1 MDKTTLL
8 RAMKHTMDDLFS
20 RCDDVLGEQ
29 ADLSYDGSV
38 LSIVFDAGG
47 TAVINVHQA
56 SGQIWV
62 SSPVSGAHHFSLR
75 EDGTWAST
83 TTTLAQ
89 IMEQDFGVTLG
100 A

>member
-1 MDKTTLL
+1 MDKNTLL
-8 RAMKHTMDDLFS
+8 RAMKQTMDDVFT
-20 RCDDVLGEQ
+20 RCDDVLGEK

-47 TAVINVHQA
+47 TAVLNLHQA

-62 SSPVSGAHHFSLR
+62 SSPVSGAHHFSLH
-75 EDGTWAST
+75 EDGTWASP

-89 IMEQDFGVTLG
+89 VMENDFGVVLND
-100 A
+100 